1 MRCSLKK
8 LAQGIICIYVAFTC
22 YTTYLWL
29 QKTLRKAENTAFQNG
44 IKFALSGTRL
54 SAKSKEENWNPW
66 GEEFENEKGGQ
77 RRPPFQAPVFRL
89 SDVEKQALHGNS
101 HHGSMLPWRQLE
113 LGAVKK
119 LPSQKIHN
127 IELWGKAAIGLYLWE
142 HIMNSTLEDRL
153 GGVWQYGSKRI
164 QNLIFRFRT
173 GPGVVPHKAP
183 KDVENLVLVLNGREQ
198 SKIDFA
204 KIWLDSLST
213 FEKLK
218 NVAVIL
224 LGNEQCDNEWI
235 KPYLVQNGGL
245 VKLVF
250 LVYDSP
256 DVDNVNFYQ
265 WPLGVATYR
274 GFPKFRDTIINAM
287 KPRQYICNFLGTV
300 YPNSSR
306 ETLMKIL
313 TAHNMGNLCYLK
325 PRYEWLPLESEDTRQ
340 DFIQALK
347 TSDLTL
353 NPVGKNTE
361 CYRIYEALSMGSVP
375 VVEDVMTPGNCGK
388 SKVSHNAPL
397 QLLKEHDAPVIYVKK
412 WEELPDILKAEQ
424 KMSISKVIERR
435 TRVLNWYKEF
445 LLKTEEYFVGIL
457 KDRFFSS

>member
-8 LAQGIICIYVAFTC
+8 LAQGIFCIYVAFTC
-22 YTTYLWL
+22 YTTYIWL

-66 GEEFENEKGGQ
+66 GEEFEDEKGGQ
-77 RRPPFQAPVFRL
+77 RRPPFQAPVFSL

-101 HHGSMLPWRQLE
+101 RHGSMLPWRQLE

-235 KPYLVQNGGL
+235 KQYLVQNGGL

-313 TAHNMGNLCYLK
+313 TAHNMGNLCYLR

-347 TSDLTL
+347 TSDVTL

-397 QLLKEHDAPVIYVKK
+397 QLLKEYGAPVIYVKK